1 MILYESTIKKQKA
14 LINLSNVLYLDI
26 SVDNQITFVFGGIE
40 QAIYW
45 GYESKEERDKELK
58 SIKNAIH
65 DSTKTH

>member
-14 LINLSNVLYLDI
+14 LINLDNVLYLDI

-45 GYESKEERDKELK
+45 NFDSMEERDKELK
-58 SIKNAIH
+58 SIKNAIY
-65 DSTKTH
+65 DSTKSH